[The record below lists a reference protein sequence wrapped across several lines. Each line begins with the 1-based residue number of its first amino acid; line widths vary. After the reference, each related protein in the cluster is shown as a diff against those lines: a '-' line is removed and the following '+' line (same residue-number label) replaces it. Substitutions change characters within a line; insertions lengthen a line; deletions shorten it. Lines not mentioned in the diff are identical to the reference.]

1 MSKEVTYRIIIDT
14 TLTDEKCLYNLLLP
28 KDQPELSIKQV
39 TAILSGTLAMAIR
52 GSENEGQ
59 TMKEVIDYL
68 NFEFVNPDSFKDVE
82 MKIKNIE

>member
-68 NFEFVNPDSFKDVE
+68 NFEFVIPDSFKDVE